1 MINVEASVDNVG
13 LAVRT
18 GDDDDDDDEDEEEE
32 EIGMES
38 LLTVK
43 REVWS

>member
-18 GDDDDDDDEDEEEE
+18 GDDDDDEDEEEE